1 MDALKFNLDQDN
13 RPLKETINL
22 ASLENSPF
30 KEQYLNALS
39 EIESYLCTI
48 QDKSTDRDMDFA
60 NNIFAFTGDRGSG
73 KTSCMASVGGFLT
86 TNKELRSEFQD

>member
-60 NNIFAFTGDRGSG
+60 NNILLLQEIEVLVRLL
-73 KTSCMASVGGFLT
+73 VWL
-86 TNKELRSEFQD
+86 L

>member
-39 EIESYLCTI
+39 EIESYLSTI
-48 QDKSTDRDMDFA
+48 QDKSSDKDMDFA
-60 NNIFAFTGDRGSG
+60 NNVFAFTGD
-73 KTSCMASVGGFLT
+73 
-86 TNKELRSEFQD
+86 